1 MVRYSTDN
9 HFLSVVFN
17 NEVRKCCSTMVRNIS
32 DNEKIEYIVI
42 GILIGMGLGY
52 MIAMWIVAIY
62 G

>member
-1 MVRYSTDN
+1 
-9 HFLSVVFN
+9 
-17 NEVRKCCSTMVRNIS
+17 MVRNIS

>member
-1 MVRYSTDN
+1 MVRYFTDN

-17 NEVRKCCSTMVRNIS
+17 NEIRKRCSTMVRNIS

-42 GILIGMGLGY
+42 GIFIGMGLGY
-52 MIAMWIVAIY
+52 MIAMWIVALY

>member
-17 NEVRKCCSTMVRNIS
+17 NEVRKYYSTMVRNIS

-42 GILIGMGLGY
+42 GIFLGIGIGY